1 MVLGITGGVGCGK
14 STVLRLL
21 AAKYQAKILMADEIG
36 HQVMEPEREA
46 WKEIREKFGEEVFT
60 GEGKIDRDRLA
71 AVIYRD
77 DGKRNLLNSIV
88 HPHVM
93 RDIKKKIEEWREEPL
108 IVLETAILFE
118 TGCDILCDQIWWVD
132 TDRETRIWRL
142 METRGYSRQKLESIM
157 KKQLGETEWAKR
169 CDHRIDNNG
178 DEKNLCM
185 QIKELLGRP

>member
-14 STVLRLL
+14 STVLRFL
-21 AAKYQAKILMADEIG
+21 ATQYQAKILMADEIG

-46 WKEIREKFGEEVFT
+46 WKEIREQFGEEVFT
-60 GEGKIDRDRLA
+60 CEGTIDRDRLA
-71 AVIYRD
+71 AIIYQED
-77 DGKRNLLNSIV
+77 EKRILLNRIV
-88 HPHVM
+88 HPYVFQE
-93 RDIKKKIEEWREEPL
+93 IKSKIREWGSSSL
-108 IVLETAILFE
+108 VVLETAILFE
-118 TGCDILCDQIWWVD
+118 TGCDLLCDQIWWVD
-132 TDRETRIWRL
+132 TDRETRIRRL
-142 METRGYSRQKLESIM
+142 MDTRGYSRQKSESIM